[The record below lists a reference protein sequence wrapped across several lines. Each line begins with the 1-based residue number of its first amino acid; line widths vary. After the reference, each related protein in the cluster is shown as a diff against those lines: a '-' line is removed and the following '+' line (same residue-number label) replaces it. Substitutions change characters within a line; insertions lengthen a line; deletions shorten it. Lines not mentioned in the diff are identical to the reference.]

1 MGSQV
6 SHETRIEDGIDDRR
20 ANFLRKNPE
29 PFGRPSVS
37 ETHRA
42 ALTTVS
48 KVKVFK

>member
-1 MGSQV
+1 MRSQI
-6 SHETRIEDGIDDRR
+6 SHETRIEDGIDGQRR
-20 ANFLRKNPE
+20 ISSGKIPSRSV
-29 PFGRPSVS
+29 RPSFS